1 VVKSRTNTALQYL
14 INGAVFFLHCMSMK
28 SAGST
33 DISYLN
39 GKLRCVAAYDLTSPR
54 VAVTSKLWECDEPS
68 GRRNCIRAMSL
79 QGKKIQKHI
88 LWCLW
93 FLTLEKDS
101 KSFISNGVRGYETAF
116 L

>member
-1 VVKSRTNTALQYL
+1 MQLS
-14 INGAVFFLHCMSMK
+14 GAVFFHYCIYMN

-39 GKLRCVAAYDLTSPR
+39 GNVRCVAAYDLTSPR

-68 GRRNCIRAMSL
+68 GRRNCIRAMLL
-79 QGKKIQKHI
+79 QGNKTQNTF
-88 LWCLW
+88 C
-93 FLTLEKDS
+93 DS
-101 KSFISNGVRGYETAF
+101 